1 VEVVVFVVL
10 WLLILPVLL
19 LPALARVRE
28 LSRRTKCGKNANQI
42 VTAQNAWAVVLN
54 QRAQPERFIQGT
66 EVLARGEKEEPLAE
80 ASSRTDAGRAFVLMV
95 KNKFVDDLTVF
106 ACPSDPFVAGLDG
119 DPADLQRDD
128 VDIPV
133 EGKPAPAPWTRPGS
147 PAAAATG
154 RTFYSYSMQ
163 SGSSHVKAML
173 GPRLSPK
180 LPVVGERNPYNEV
193 FAELTRG
200 EKVTAKSEEGNS
212 WNHKREGGTMSF
224 TDGRNFWLEAANAP
238 EVPANAGGRSAE
250 RFDYVYNDADPT
262 KRVVTPRRQRQVPQ
276 ARRGRAGG
284 EMGLVA
290 DRLSRPPRPAP
301 RFSSEPSGVFPVG
314 FRLSAAPGSA

>member
-10 WLLILPVLL
+10 WLPILPVLL

-250 RFDYVYNDADPT
+250 RFDYVYNDADPIE
-262 KRVVTPRRQRQVPQ
+262 RVVTPAADGKSPKRGEA
-276 ARRGRAGG
+276 ARA
-284 EMGLVA
+284 EKW
-290 DRLSRPPRPAP
+290 
-301 RFSSEPSGVFPVG
+301 
-314 FRLSAAPGSA
+314 GSWLTD